1 MQRLVFV
8 WAAEHSKIA
17 GARGVLTEKCVFVV
31 HTAGLPKSGFRMKC
45 LVFLTGLLLSSV
57 LAMATE
63 TADYRLPAGIEPV
76 SQSIELRLD
85 PSQTDFSG
93 HTTIKL
99 TIERTTDRIG
109 INQVGLDMT
118 NIVLSSAGEGRP
130 LRATNG
136 DWQTTWLADGNEIT
150 PGDYVLTI
158 DFRGKFSTDAL
169 GMYRA
174 SFEDNDYLFTQME
187 AMYARRAFPVFDEP
201 AFKIPYTLTIFAPA
215 GLVVIANMPVA
226 SATEQ
231 SGWQRVE
238 FATTPPL
245 PSYLL
250 AYAVGPLDR
259 IAIDGMSVPGYV
271 YMPKGHAGKAG
282 FVIRET
288 PTIVAAL
295 EDYFGLRYPFP
306 KLDFVAVPEFAF
318 GAMENPGLITY
329 RTELLLVGDKPAG
342 KQAERVLMVIAHEV
356 AHIWYGDLVTMA
368 WWDDLWLNE
377 AFASWMAWSV
387 MASAYPQY
395 ESELKLPQ
403 VAAFPADQRTSA
415 KPIRRTVRNDDEIV
429 DGIGLNYTKGHALL
443 RMLEQY
449 VGHEVWQRA
458 IQNYIEEFA
467 WSNASERDL
476 WNAVSDESGL
486 SVYEIAGAYLNQPG
500 FATVT
505 IGEDGK
511 VSQQR
516 YLTEGREAADLEWQ
530 IPLNV
535 KYKSKGEI
543 RQAFLLLKGKT
554 GSLDIP
560 GNSDWIFPDAGGNG
574 YYRWITSLEQHYK
587 LVDDVNELTDR
598 EKIALLDNSEALL
611 NAGDLSLADY
621 MSVLNALILDP
632 HPLVLLPSLE
642 KLITIGEKFIA
653 SDNRDSFAR
662 YVDQAVAGR
671 LQQVGVES
679 RSDDSEAVI
688 QMRPRLV
695 RVLGQFGADEAVRD
709 AGASLTDAYF
719 KSAESVE
726 SGLALE
732 AMRITALNDDGG
744 RYEQFQSAYLNS
756 DSADQKSNILSAFY
770 FDNPDV
776 VRRHLDF
783 SISASV
789 PSGDAVKG
797 LGFFAYIL
805 EDDSVLYA
813 WLEENLDALQ
823 EKIPEFRRQLLP
835 QIVGDTCNAKSLAML
850 REFFGKRGD
859 MYSSSLAQ
867 AVETAESC
875 IDRRNR
881 HADDLQQFLRR
892 YDAVN

>member
-1 MQRLVFV
+1 
-8 WAAEHSKIA
+8 
-17 GARGVLTEKCVFVV
+17 
-31 HTAGLPKSGFRMKC
+31 MKYLLC
-45 LVFLTGLLLSSV
+45 LTGLLFGPM
-57 LAMATE
+57 LAIAGE
-63 TADYRLPAGIEPV
+63 TADYRLPASIVPV
-76 SQSIELRLD
+76 SQTIELRLD
-85 PSQTDFSG
+85 PSQSDFSG
-93 HTTIKL
+93 HTTINL
-99 TIERTTDRIG
+99 TIGQTTDRIG

-118 NIVLSSAGEGRP
+118 SIVLSSAGAGRI
-130 LRATNG
+130 LHATDG
-136 DWQTTWLADGNEIT
+136 EWEIAWLADGNEIA

-158 DFRGKFSTDAL
+158 DFGGRFSTDAL
-169 GMYRA
+169 GMYHV

-187 AMYARRAFPVFDEP
+187 SMYARRAFPVFDEP
-201 AFKIPYTLTIFAPA
+201 AFKIPYTLTISAPS

-226 SATEQ
+226 STTEQ
-231 SGWQRVE
+231 DGWQRVE
-238 FATTPPL
+238 FQTTPPL

-250 AYAVGPLDR
+250 AYAVGPLER
-259 IAIDGMSVPGYV
+259 VAIDGMSVPGYV

-295 EDYFGLRYPFP
+295 EDYFGLLYPFP

-329 RTELLLVGDKPAG
+329 RTELLLVGDEPTG
-342 KQAERVLMVIAHEV
+342 TQAERVLMVIAHEV
-356 AHIWYGDLVTMA
+356 AHIWYGDLVTMK

-387 MASAYPQY
+387 MESVYPQY
-395 ESELKLPQ
+395 ESDLKLPQ
-403 VAAFPADQRTSA
+403 AAAFPADQRTSS
-415 KPIRRTVRNDDEIV
+415 KPIRRMVRNNDEII
-429 DGIGLNYTKGHALL
+429 DGLGLNYSKGRALL
-443 RMLEQY
+443 SMLEQY

-458 IQNYIEEFA
+458 IRNYIGEFA

-476 WNAVSDESGL
+476 WNAVSEEFGL
-486 SVYEIAGAYLNQPG
+486 DVYGIAGAFLNQPG

-511 VSQQR
+511 VSQKR
-516 YLTEGREAADLEWQ
+516 YLTEGREAADFEWQ

-543 RQAFLLLKGKT
+543 RQSFLLLKGKS

-560 GNSDWIFPDAGGNG
+560 NNTDWIFPDAGGNG
-574 YYRWITSLEQHYK
+574 YYRWSTGLDQLYK
-587 LVDDVNELTDR
+587 LVDDVNELTER

-621 MSVLNALILDP
+621 MFVLNALIRDP
-632 HPLVLLPSLE
+632 HPLVFLPSLE
-642 KLITIGEKFIA
+642 KLITIGEKFVA

-662 YVDQAVAGR
+662 FIDQTVAGR
-671 LQQVGVES
+671 LQEVGVES
-679 RSDDSEAVI
+679 RNDDSEAVI

-695 RVLGQFGADEAVRD
+695 RALGQFGADEAARD
-709 AGASLTDAYF
+709 AAVKLTNAYLE
-719 KSAESVE
+719 SAESVQ

-732 AMRITALNDDGG
+732 AMRVTALNDDGG
-744 RYEQFQSAYLNS
+744 RYEQYQRAYLS
-756 DSADQKSNILSAFY
+756 SGSADQKSNILSAIY
-770 FDNPDV
+770 FDDPDV

-797 LGFFAYIL
+797 LGFSAYIL
-805 EDDSVLYA
+805 EDHSVLYA

-823 EKIPEFRRQLLP
+823 EKIPEFRRPLLP
-835 QIVGDTCNAKSLAML
+835 QIIGDTCNARNLAML
-850 REFFGKRGD
+850 EEFFGKRGGL
-859 MYSSSLAQ
+859 YSSSLGK

-875 IDRRNR
+875 IDRRKR
-881 HADDLQQFLRR
+881 HASDLEQFLQRW
-892 YDAVN
+892 DT